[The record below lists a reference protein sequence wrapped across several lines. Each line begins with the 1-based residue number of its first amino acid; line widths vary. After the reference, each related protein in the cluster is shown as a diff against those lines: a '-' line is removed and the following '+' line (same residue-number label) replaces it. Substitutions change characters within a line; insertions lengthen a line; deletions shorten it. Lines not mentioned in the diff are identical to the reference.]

1 MSLWER
7 KLETSRCRRLLSQR
21 PHISLLTEFA
31 PKSFSGVCRRPYL
44 GRPMSSS
51 AWPADCSVPSACPRP
66 LPPPPCCCLP
76 RVSDGVGF
84 GPFGDGS
91 SPPGWSLSSGKARG
105 VLWGPRPP
113 VLSALHGLGPLCLG
127 STPFSVWPKSVSS
140 AILTS
145 LWTFFPSRSFPL
157 ETCFCLYHVS
167 MITDRRQAP
176 NLQKGPPLDGVETA
190 PY

>member
-1 MSLWER
+1 MPSLPGEAHVVLR
-7 KLETSRCRRLLSQR
+7 VACRLQCTLGLSPAPPTTTMLLPASQ
-21 PHISLLTEFA
+21 
-31 PKSFSGVCRRPYL
+31 
-44 GRPMSSS
+44 
-51 AWPADCSVPSACPRP
+51 
-66 LPPPPCCCLP
+66 
-76 RVSDGVGF
+76 
-84 GPFGDGS
+84 FGDGS
-91 SPPGWSLSSGKARG
+91 SPPGWSLSSGKAHG

-113 VLSALHGLGPLCLG
+113 VLSALHGLGPPCLG

-176 NLQKGPPLDGVETA
+176 SLQKGPPLDGVENGSLLSSRHTA
-190 PY
+190 LRPRGWVTSAGFSLGA